1 MNKLLNIESFPTLTH
16 MEQHIHFIL
25 AASKKKE
32 KGKRTNTMPAGVL
45 RKLGSIECCLKRYWT
60 FVDL

>member
-45 RKLGSIECCLKRYWT
+45 RKLG
-60 FVDL
+60 